1 MMAEPVSKILV
12 YDLPSENRT
21 VIKDNGHY
29 EKVKN
34 VRISAVRALHS
45 LGCECTESVILI
57 SPARYDKVDDIIQY
71 VMRRYEA
78 LVKDL
83 GVSDMKP
90 IIRVLELTP
99 SQATTFKEIA
109 ESKLKEKLDEI
120 IERIARLISELSQIE
135 EEIELKKVKRAIR
148 RGYKTAKEIEE
159 IAKELGLEANEK
171 FALLYE
177 LYNEA
182 FEKLKRGVD

>member
-1 MMAEPVSKILV
+1 MVEPVSKILV

-21 VIKDNGHY
+21 VIKENDCY

-57 SPARYDKVDDIIQY
+57 SPARYDKINDIVEY
-71 VMRRYEA
+71 VIKQYEA
-78 LVKDL
+78 LASQLGISDL
-83 GVSDMKP
+83 KP

-109 ESKLKEKLDEI
+109 EIRLKEKIDEI
-120 IERIARLISELSQIE
+120 IERIAKLISELD
-135 EEIELKKVKRAIR
+135 EILDEVELKKAKRAIKR
-148 RGYKTAKEIEE
+148 SYKVVKEIEE
-159 IAKELGLEANEK
+159 LAKSLELEINEK
-171 FALLYE
+171 FILLYE